1 MAMKTD
7 RPIIS
12 TISRPRSAHK
22 AHGPTNIR
30 QGDRYDVILNRIVG
44 GVVFA
49 RWEKTNPLDM
59 DGRHGHF
66 FWVSS
71 EALEHELAAHGYK
84 TRALSTLISIGCRA
98 HYEARW
104 PGWTIENKLERVG
117 DMCVSYYRI
126 ARKEEAL

>member
-7 RPIIS
+7 KPIIS

-22 AHGPTNIR
+22 AHGPSRIR
-30 QGDRYDVILNRIVG
+30 RGDRYDVILERLVNDSYLCWNQEQ
-44 GVVFA
+44 A
-49 RWEKTNPLDM
+49 NPEWQKGFL
-59 DGRHGHF
+59 
-66 FWVSS
+66 WISA
-71 EALEHELAAHGYK
+71 EAIEHELAAHGYK

-104 PGWTIENKLERVG
+104 PGWTIENKLKRVG

-126 ARKEEAL
+126 AKKDAEQ